1 MSKSTQ
7 WDLSKQQQDNLI
19 EALSQDLILLRA
31 KLGIS
36 QAELSKL
43 IGVSRQ
49 TYSAVENGY
58 REMSWNT
65 YLALICFYDN
75 NTRTQQMLRS
85 SKAYPAAVFSQFNN
99 GRNPDDT
106 RFNTIA
112 GIPTSI
118 TEQLDEQAMHAIR
131 TVVML
136 EYARCTSLSGD
147 AVVKAFDGVNLAPTG
162 HAQQAKMVSALS
174 QIQEME
180 K

>member
-7 WDLSKQQQDNLI
+7 WDLPKRQQDALI
-19 EALSQDLILLRA
+19 EALTQDLVLLRA

-75 NTRTQQMLRS
+75 NSRTQQMLRS
-85 SKAYPAAVFSQFNN
+85 SKAYPTAVFTQFNN
-99 GRNPDDT
+99 GKNPDDT
-106 RFNTIA
+106 RFNSIA
-112 GIPTSI
+112 GIPASI

-131 TVVML
+131 TVIMM
-136 EYARCTSLSGD
+136 EYARCTKLSGE
-147 AVVKAFDGVNLAPTG
+147 AVIKAFDGVDLAPSGRTQE
-162 HAQQAKMVSALS
+162 ARMIEALS
-174 QIQEME
+174 RIQNRDA
-180 K
+180 

>member
-7 WDLSKQQQDNLI
+7 WDLTKNQQDSLI
-19 EALSQDLILLRA
+19 EALSQDLVLLRA

-36 QAELSKL
+36 QAELSRL

-75 NTRTQQMLRS
+75 NSRTQQMLRS
-85 SKAYPAAVFSQFNN
+85 SNAYPAAVFAQFNN
-99 GRNPDDT
+99 GKNPDDT
-106 RFNTIA
+106 RFHTIA
-112 GIPTSI
+112 GIPSSI
-118 TEQLDEQAMHAIR
+118 TEQLDEQAMHTIR

-136 EYARCTSLSGD
+136 EYARCTKLPGEM
-147 AVVKAFDGVNLAPTG
+147 VLKAFDGVNLAPANHT
-162 HAQQAKMVSALS
+162 QEEKMIDALA
-174 QIQEME
+174 QIQDLDR
-180 K
+180 